1 MPDCCIQLALNYYQ
15 EHLQASIMSVP
26 LKAFKAARLFDPHFI
41 SKTKP
46 GSIPLTSLST
56 ISFITEPVL
65 SNLKQEFP
73 QYVAAVEDISS
84 DLDVVLF
91 WKQHANN
98 IPNWKEV
105 AAKLLLL
112 QPSSAAAERVFSL
125 LKNTFGEQQLNSLED
140 YLEASLIIQYNSK

>member
-1 MPDCCIQLALNYYQ
+1 MCIQPALKYYQ

-26 LKAFKAARLFDPHFI
+26 LKAFKPARLFDPHFI

-46 GSIPLTSLST
+46 ESIPLTSLST
-56 ISFITEPVL
+56 ISFITEPEL

-73 QYVAAVEDISS
+73 QYVAAVENVSS

-98 IPNWKEV
+98 IPNRKEV

-112 QPSSAAAERVFSL
+112 QPSSAAAECVFYL
-125 LKNTFGEQQLNSLED
+125 LKTLLE
-140 YLEASLIIQYNSK
+140 NNN